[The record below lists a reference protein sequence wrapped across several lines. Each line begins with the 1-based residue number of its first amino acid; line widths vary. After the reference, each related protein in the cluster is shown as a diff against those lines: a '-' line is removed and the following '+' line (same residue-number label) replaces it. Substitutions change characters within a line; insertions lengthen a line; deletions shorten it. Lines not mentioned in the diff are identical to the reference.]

1 MSTLSEITKAVQEIR
16 KILQQSLTPEF
27 FNSVKSACDSIA
39 RLLNDTTLTQEVKD
53 ILSRLNQLLQKV
65 EDEGFI
71 QKATALVAEMQ
82 KKLSE
87 LDMES
92 CNKILKGL
100 GDLLEQITNAH
111 FIEHMVDALKAAK
124 SIGDFFDVAKN
135 FMGDPA
141 MVLMTY
147 GPYAAI
153 VGLAMTKILN
163 QTSKNSGDSVLIK
176 HMQEMNES
184 LRTLAITNIHNLRQ
198 KMFNTYRQ
206 ITLGLK
212 NQEYDFDP
220 LFRQQMIEERDYAFK
235 FINTVPRMREQ
246 SLLALASIENKLEEL
261 IEKFVTQE
269 IHNQSLEQFLN
280 YIGSGYQQYWK
291 ELLYYTVYSQQIG
304 LLSAK
309 VKPKISRH
317 ELNYESICRL
327 YGTQSVNAL
336 MQKLS
341 EAFFTNGG
349 GELYYELVNSLND
362 SAGLFFTISELIS
375 RQHKEPVN
383 ITNSRL
389 LELALQLQNFYYNSA
404 PEFIK
409 EEWKKINWPVGYE
422 HQEHHLN
429 ERMITIIQA
438 RAFAEYVRVNAAY
451 FFGLYPI
458 PRELLNGVLDI
469 PRGFYQLFRHPIQTF
484 DGVGNL
490 LKLEGWQ
497 NLGCAFYYHP
507 VRMLTPSLVGGATSY
522 ALKASSTSSSV
533 THLNNNF
540 FDVTK
545 FKSGP
550 NSFSSSAHSA
560 STLTKATTLAP
571 STLAAPAVLSA
582 EGVQMEKMKSRK
594 AIPNDLPISPCID
607 WDKLWIYV
615 ISPTTKQEN
624 EINAYQMIMTWYH
637 EIHGEKPSYHQS
649 KSFFHPSCEAK
660 QNSYSFAYK

>member
-1 MSTLSEITKAVQEIR
+1 MIQLLNQEI
-16 KILQQSLTPEF
+16 
-27 FNSVKSACDSIA
+27 
-39 RLLNDTTLTQEVKD
+39 KD
-53 ILSRLNQLLQKV
+53 ILFQLNQLLQKV
-65 EDEGFI
+65 EEEGFI
-71 QKATALVAEMQ
+71 QKATALMTEMQ

-87 LDMES
+87 IDIES
-92 CNKILKGL
+92 CNIILEGL
-100 GDLLEQITNAH
+100 GDLLEQIKNAH

-153 VGLAMTKILN
+153 VGLAITKILN

-184 LRTLAITNIHNLRQ
+184 LRTLAITNIHHLRQ
-198 KMFNTYRQ
+198 RMFNTYRQ

-212 NQEYDFDP
+212 NHEYDFDP
-220 LFRQQMIEERDYAFK
+220 LFRQQMIEEKDYAFK

-246 SLLALASIENKLEEL
+246 SLLALASIENKLEDL

-269 IHNQSLEQFLN
+269 IHNPSLEQFLN
-280 YIGSGYQQYWK
+280 YIGIGYQQYWK
-291 ELLYYTVYSQQIG
+291 ELLYYTVYSQQID

-327 YGTQSVNAL
+327 YGTQSVNSL
-336 MQKLS
+336 MQNLS
-341 EAFFTNGG
+341 RAFFTNGG
-349 GELYYELVNSLND
+349 GQLYYELVNSLND
-362 SAGLFFTISELIS
+362 SAGLFLTISELIS
-375 RQHKEPVN
+375 RNKEPIDIPN
-383 ITNSRL
+383 PTL
-389 LELALQLQNFYYNSA
+389 LESVLQLQQFYHNGA

-422 HQEHHLN
+422 HQEHYLN

-458 PRELLNGVLDI
+458 PRDLFNGVLDI

-484 DGVGNL
+484 YGIGNL
-490 LKLEGWQ
+490 LTLEGWQ
-497 NLGCAFYYHP
+497 NLGRAFYYHP

-522 ALKASSTSSSV
+522 ALKASCTSSSAS
-533 THLNNNF
+533 HLNNNF
-540 FDVTK
+540 LDITK
-545 FKSGP
+545 FKSGL
-550 NSFSSSAHSA
+550 NSFLSSAHSA
-560 STLTKATTLAP
+560 STLTTATTVAP
-571 STLAAPAVLSA
+571 SPLTAPAVLSV
-582 EGVQMEKMKSRK
+582 EGVQMEQMKSRK
-594 AIPNDLPISPCID
+594 ATPNELPISPCID

-615 ISPTTKQEN
+615 ISPTTKQET

-637 EIHGEKPSYHQS
+637 ETYEEKPSHHQS
-649 KSFFHPSCEAK
+649 KSFFQHSCETK
-660 QNSYSFAYK
+660 QKSYSFANK